1 MGSVIDKIQ
10 ELAPTMGTFTTR
22 QMASRAYG
30 EISNHAVSTTG
41 AKLRSLERQGYI
53 RRAGVIYE
61 RGMMLQTWRAIQ

>member
-1 MGSVIDKIQ
+1 MGSIIDRIQ
-10 ELAPTMGTFTTR
+10 ELATDMGTFTTR
-22 QMASRAYG
+22 QMAFRAYG

-61 RGMMLQTWRAIQ
+61 RGMMLQTWRSVR